1 MICKNCGASISELE
15 SRCPY
20 CDSFIEREDEWD
32 GTYVENN
39 QSQPN
44 NLSGF
49 LSPENDK
56 INPILLIASFIP
68 LVGIILGAITLSSGM
83 KKSGTAY
90 LLAGV
95 SVFLLPF
102 AGVILTLV
110 LGLILGK

>member
-32 GTYVENN
+32 GTYVGNN

-90 LLAGV
+90 LLAGMATFFLPV
-95 SVFLLPF
+95 LLVIIPLISV
-102 AGVILTLV
+102 
-110 LGLILGK
+110 